1 MARTSGTSPRLFESA
16 RAAIRRRI
24 TELFNDASRGERP
37 ILRRADALFA
47 PDSVAWRVNGDIVTM
62 MIGGVS
68 GLLLQMLHPAVLA
81 GVWDHSDFRSD
92 MHGRLRRTAKFIA
105 VTTYD
110 HAEHGLAAIDRVRGI
125 HDRIGG
131 ALPDGTSYCAS
142 DPALLAWV
150 HVTEAISFLNAW
162 IRYAEPHMPVADQDR
177 YFAEMAVV
185 ADRLG
190 AAPVPRD
197 RASAE
202 ALIRSMRSALRADS
216 RTREVAQLVLNQSV
230 GAALTD
236 AASGVVMQAGVD
248 LLPDWA
254 RAMHGLKTPPA
265 PLVRVPAHAL
275 ARTLGWAYQG
285 SPNHEVWAADV
296 TVWPR
301 D

>member
-1 MARTSGTSPRLFESA
+1 MILEPAKI
-16 RAAIRRRI
+16 AIRRRI
-24 TELFNDASRGERP
+24 TDLFNDASKGERP
-37 ILRRADALFA
+37 TLRRTDALFA

-81 GVWDHSDFRSD
+81 GVWDHSDFRTD

-110 HAEHGLAAIDRVRGI
+110 HAEHGLAAIDRVRSI

-131 ALPDGTSYCAS
+131 ILPDGTPYQAG

-162 IRYAEPHMPVADQDR
+162 IRYAEPDMSVADQDQ
-177 YFAEMAVV
+177 YFTEMAVV

-190 AAPVPRD
+190 ADPVPRD
-197 RASAE
+197 RAAAE
-202 ALIRSMRSALRADS
+202 ALIQSLRPDLRADA
-216 RTREVAQLVLNQSV
+216 RTRVVAQLVLNQSV

-236 AASGVVMQAGVD
+236 AASGVIMRAGVD

-254 RAMHGLKTPPA
+254 RQMHGLKTPPT
-265 PLVRVPAHAL
+265 PVVRAGAHAL
-275 ARTLGWAYQG
+275 ARTLGWAYAG
-285 SPNHEVWAADV
+285 SPNHEVWPAGVA
-296 TVWPR
+296 VWPR

>member
-1 MARTSGTSPRLFESA
+1 MILEPAKV
-16 RAAIRRRI
+16 AIRRRI
-24 TELFNDASRGERP
+24 TDLFNDAAKGERP

-47 PDSVAWRVNGDIVTM
+47 TDSVAWRVNGDIVTM

-110 HAEHGLAAIDRVRGI
+110 HAENGIAAIDRVRGI

-131 ALPDGTSYCAS
+131 VLPDGTPYRVS

-162 IRYAEPHMPVADQDR
+162 IRYAEPDMPVGDQDR

-185 ADRLG
+185 AERLG
-190 AAPVPRD
+190 ADPVPRD
-197 RASAE
+197 RAAAE
-202 ALIRSMRSALRADS
+202 ALIRSMRPPLRADA

-230 GAALTD
+230 GAAVTD
-236 AASGVVMQAGVD
+236 AASGVIMQAGVD

-254 RAMHGLKTPPA
+254 QRMHSLKTPP
-265 PLVRVPAHAL
+265 PPVVRAGARAL
-275 ARTLGWAYQG
+275 ARTLAWAFDG
-285 SPNHEVWAADV
+285 SPNREVWPPEV

-301 D
+301 A